1 MNDSPV
7 NHSLL
12 NHALDRRAFLTRLL
26 QGGGAVVLLGCDGN
40 LDALDAGL
48 PPPACDDP
56 WATAEFLGLVPFT
69 DGDPINFHE
78 VRGQGWDAR
87 LYTDLSLIDRD
98 RLITPN
104 DEFYVRTAYPDG
116 LDLPAMTPWS
126 IDIAGLVAEPGA
138 ITLDALLPLV
148 RPMETH
154 VLECSGNGRRA
165 HFGLLSTARWD
176 GIPIVEVL
184 DRFEA
189 LPGATRVLVRGF
201 DRHSVPSAGGHST
214 PGASWIFTRA
224 QLAERRAFL
233 ATAMN
238 RAPLPPDHGHPVR
251 LIVPGW
257 YGCACIKWVDQ
268 IMLLPDDT
276 EATSQMLEFASRTH
290 QQGMPELA
298 RDYEPADMHQSA
310 MPIRIERWRRDG
322 IDTFRVFGILWGG
335 TEPTDALTIRFRP
348 EDAFEPVTIC
358 PPMSQ
363 NNTWTVWEHV
373 WTPPEPGEYRIRC
386 AIDDAVP
393 TRRLD
398 SGFYD
403 RFVRIA

>member
-1 MNDSPV
+1 MNRSRINP
-7 NHSLL
+7 S
-12 NHALDRRAFLTRLL
+12 LDRRAFLARLL
-26 QGGGAVVLLGCDGN
+26 QGGGAVALLACDGD

-48 PPPACDDP
+48 APPACDDP
-56 WATAEFLGLVPFT
+56 WATAEFLGPVPFT

-104 DEFYVRTAYPDG
+104 DEFYIRTAYPDG

-148 RPMETH
+148 RPMGTH

-176 GIPIVEVL
+176 GIPMVEVL
-184 DRFEA
+184 DRIEA
-189 LPGATRVLVRGF
+189 LPGAARVLVRGF

-224 QLAERRAFL
+224 QLAERGAFL
-233 ATAMN
+233 ATGMN

-251 LIVPGW
+251 LVVPGW

-276 EATSQMLEFASRTH
+276 EATAQMVEFASRTH
-290 QQGMPELA
+290 QDGMPELA
-298 RDYEPADMHQSA
+298 RDYAPADMHQSA
-310 MPIRIERWRRDG
+310 MPIRIERWLRDG
-322 IDTFRVFGILWGG
+322 IETLRVFGILWGG
-335 TEPTDALTIRFRP
+335 SEPTDALTIRFRP
-348 EDAFEPVTIC
+348 DDAFEPVAIC
-358 PPMSQ
+358 PPMGQ

-373 WTPPEPGEYRIRC
+373 WTPPGPGEYRIRC
-386 AIDDAVP
+386 AIDDATVP